1 MKLVLKDTGL
11 LTQEAEMGVAAPID
25 ACDGFNKLFHLAMM
39 CTVWHFWTAGQS
51 MHSIGISFEHSFSS
65 NRQGSLLITLLSL
78 EGLTQG

>member
-25 ACDGFNKLFHLAMM
+25 ACDGFNKLIHLVML
-39 CTVWHFWTAGQS
+39 CTVRHLWPAGQS

-65 NRQGSLLITLLSL
+65 NRRGSLLITLLSL